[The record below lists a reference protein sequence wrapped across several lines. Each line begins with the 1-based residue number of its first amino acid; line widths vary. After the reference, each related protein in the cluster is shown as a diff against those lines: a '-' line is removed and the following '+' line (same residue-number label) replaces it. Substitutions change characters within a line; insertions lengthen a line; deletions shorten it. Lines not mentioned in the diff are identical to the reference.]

1 MRRLQWLAA
10 GAVAGGVWFLLP
22 FLFDIGVRDMQDM
35 QPIPVGHTFACI
47 AAAGCAALTGA
58 MIALLF
64 RNCLVRRGVWF
75 FVLPI
80 ATLPFGIAMFS
91 FLLWIVRQ
99 SFGIHSQHLGAE
111 ELLDILAIYA
121 IYALMSIFA
130 PIVYAFALLTQYVF
144 RAVFDRAVYSG
155 DAANR

>member
-1 MRRLQWLAA
+1 MRHLHRLVAGAIA
-10 GAVAGGVWFLLP
+10 GAVWFPLP

-58 MIALLF
+58 IIACLF
-64 RNCLVRRGVWF
+64 RRCLVRRGVWF
-75 FVLPI
+75 FLVPI
-80 ATLPFGIAMFS
+80 VTVPFGIVMFS
-91 FLLWIVRQ
+91 LLLWIVRQ
-99 SFGIHSQHLGAE
+99 SFGIHSQHTGTE
-111 ELLDILAIYA
+111 ELLDILAIYG

-144 RAVFDRAVYSG
+144 RVVFARAV
-155 DAANR
+155 